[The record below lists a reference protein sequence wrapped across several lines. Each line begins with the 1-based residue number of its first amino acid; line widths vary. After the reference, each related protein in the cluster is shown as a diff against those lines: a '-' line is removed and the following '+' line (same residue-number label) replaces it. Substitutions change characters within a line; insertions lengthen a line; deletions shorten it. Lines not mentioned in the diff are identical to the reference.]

1 MASGKT
7 KEMRS
12 VKKQEKK
19 GPNMRKTK
27 EPGRKR
33 EMCGQSRNY
42 MIN

>member
-27 EPGRKR
+27 GTRK
-33 EMCGQSRNY
+33 EERNVWTKQKLY
-42 MIN
+42 D